1 MALTLTD
8 TEADQDDAQGNELDG
23 DEHDDEDEHRGR
35 LSRMGS
41 EGGVGSFPWGST
53 GSFAATF
60 EASPSRAA
68 RDRSGERNYQSV
80 SEEGWDEVDTRRSER
95 EGLLAVP
102 SPGRGEASGE

>member
-8 TEADQDDAQGNELDG
+8 TEADQDVAQGDELDR
-23 DEHDDEDEHRGR
+23 DEHNGEDEHRGR
-35 LSRMGS
+35 LSRMSS
-41 EGGVGSFPWGST
+41 EGGVASFPWGST

-68 RDRSGERNYQSV
+68 RDRSGERRYQSV
-80 SEEGWDEVDTRRSER
+80 SEEGWDEVDTRRAER

-102 SPGRGEASGE
+102 SPGREASGG